1 MWFTHLE
8 LKGSTDGPKM
18 NKKILEI
25 RPEKIN
31 NVPKGDEKLEY
42 GGFPG
47 GSVVTTKV
55 IAILDC
61 AF

>member
-1 MWFTHLE
+1 
-8 LKGSTDGPKM
+8 M

-25 RPEKIN
+25 RPEKLN
-31 NVPKGDEKLEY
+31 NVPKRDETLEY

-47 GSVVTTKV
+47 GSVVATKV
-55 IAILDC
+55 IAILDH